1 MRLAPE
7 VLPFFLLL
15 AAAAGLGGWLAGWP
29 GAALPFLG
37 LAFTLWFFRDP
48 VRRLPAGEGLIVSP
62 ADGRVVG
69 VDTVEDAA
77 FPGGRA
83 RRVSIFL
90 SIFNVHVNRAPLDGV
105 VTAVTYSPGRFH
117 AAYRDQASADNERNR
132 IDLST
137 AHGPVAVIQIAG
149 AIARRIVSD
158 RRAGDRV
165 RAGERL
171 GMIRFGSRV
180 ELLLPTGL
188 EPAVERG
195 DRVRTTASV
204 IARRHGAEAREEE
217 HAIRQPA

>member
-1 MRLAPE
+1 MRFAPE
-7 VLPFFLLL
+7 VLPFLLL
-15 AAAAGLGGWLAGWP
+15 LLVLAGLGGWLAG
-29 GAALPFLG
+29 GAGTALPLLG

-48 VRRLPAGEGLIVSP
+48 VRRPPVGDGLILSP

-83 RRVSIFL
+83 RRVSVFL
-90 SIFNVHVNRAPLDGV
+90 SIFNVHVNRAPLDAV

-117 AAYRDQASADNERNR
+117 AAYRPKASTDNERNR
-132 IDLST
+132 LDLET

-149 AIARRIVSD
+149 AIARRIVCD
-158 RRAGDRV
+158 RRPGDRV
-165 RAGERL
+165 VAGQRL

-180 ELLLPTGL
+180 ELLLPAGL
-188 EPAVERG
+188 EPAVVPG
-195 DRVRTTASV
+195 DQVRTTASV
-204 IARRHGAEAREEE
+204 IARQRAAAAQEED

>member
-7 VLPFFLLL
+7 GLPFLLLL

-29 GAALPFLG
+29 GASLPLVG

-48 VRRLPAGEGLIVSP
+48 VRALPAGEGLILSP

-83 RRVSIFL
+83 RRVSVFL
-90 SIFNVHVNRAPLDGV
+90 SIFDVHVNRAPLDGSV
-105 VTAVTYSPGRFH
+105 SAVSYAPGRFH
-117 AAYRDQASADNERNR
+117 AAWRDQASTANERNR
-132 IDLST
+132 IDLMT

-149 AIARRIVSD
+149 AIARRIVCDLSP
-158 RRAGDRV
+158 GDRV

-180 ELLLPTGL
+180 ELLLPAGI
-188 EPAVERG
+188 EPAVRRG
-195 DRVRTTASV
+195 DRVRTTASI
-204 IARRHGAEAREEE
+204 IARQRQPEVGEEE

>member
-1 MRLAPE
+1 MRFAPE
-7 VLPFFLLL
+7 VLPFVILLMVL
-15 AAAAGLGGWLAGWP
+15 AGLGGWLAGGA
-29 GAALPFLG
+29 GAALPLLG

-48 VRRLPAGEGLIVSP
+48 IRHPPAGEGLILSP

-83 RRVSIFL
+83 RRVSVFL
-90 SIFNVHVNRAPLDGV
+90 SVFNVHVNRAPLDAQV
-105 VTAVTYSPGRFH
+105 RAVTYSPGRFH
-117 AAYRDQASADNERNR
+117 AAFRDKASTDNERNR
-132 IDLST
+132 FDLDT

-149 AIARRIVSD
+149 AIARRIVCD
-158 RRAGDRV
+158 RRPGDQVLAGQ
-165 RAGERL
+165 RL

-180 ELLLPTGL
+180 ELLLPAGL

-195 DRVRTTASV
+195 DRVRTTSSV
-204 IARRHGAEAREEE
+204 IARLRPAGVREED